1 MDLSLI
7 LKTLLIIKPTSNHFK
22 KKQFY
27 IFNKMNSIDSFNK
40 AIENEIKKL
49 NELNEGLLPL
59 SQDLIDD
66 LNSVKKRYINTLN
79 NYKKVISIDGEKESE
94 YEGKR
99 IIENTEKD
107 IKRQEELNNELTKD
121 IIELTDKRNNFV
133 NEDIS
138 NEIKELKEV
147 VEMNELKIKELR
159 ENLIPNATK
168 ELREV
173 KTSID
178 LRRKEEINVDERVE
192 VLKNTLKDKEREYK
206 LLKAG
211 NILPKDYEVLISEIE
226 EIKSQIDY
234 IEGLFQQLGEL
245 LFCSKCN
252 NILFHP
258 YTLYKCG
265 HTYCAECLG
274 IYPDQIDED
283 SVPKDINYVYNYLLD
298 NRKNLINMFSEL
310 DKNSDGVLTYTE
322 FVQGF
327 SKLGI
332 EVEEGVLD
340 DIWTFTDVNGS
351 GTMEYS
357 EFFQILSHTRRESKT
372 HGNTDKNGIKY
383 PQRIDVYNYNIIRNK
398 VK

>member
-1 MDLSLI
+1 
-7 LKTLLIIKPTSNHFK
+7 
-22 KKQFY
+22 
-27 IFNKMNSIDSFNK
+27 MNSIDSFNK

-245 LFCSKCN
+245 LFCGKCN

-274 IYPDQIDED
+274 IYPDQIDEN

-310 DKNSDGVLTYTE
+310 DKNGDGVLTYTE